1 MPSCEL
7 IAEHRVVQGIARAV
21 LDELTLSISP
31 EDSEFTIAEKAA
43 SGLHI
48 RGAPHTWY
56 YDCPAFVLLGARSCL
71 SISGRDY
78 RPATEVVGL
87 HNLVTVDLS
96 PVVNGRWGDCA
107 RSFYVEDGT
116 VTSTPT
122 SSEFLKGQ
130 LFLASLHA
138 QMHREVTPQ
147 TSFHALW
154 EWTNRKI
161 KEQGFENL
169 DFLANVGHSIA
180 TTRDTRQYIEQGNMT
195 LLCDVPLFTFEPHV
209 RELGGSWGF
218 KHENI
223 FFFNKEQ
230 LLEEL

>member
-1 MPSCEL
+1 MPSREL
-7 IAEHRVVQGIARAV
+7 IAEHRVVQGIARAL
-21 LDELTLSISP
+21 LDDLALSISP
-31 EDSEFTIAEKAA
+31 EDSEFTIAEKAV
-43 SGLHI
+43 SGLCS
-48 RGAPHTWY
+48 RGAPDTWY
-56 YDCPAFVLLGARSCL
+56 YNCPAFVLLGARSCL

-78 RPATEVVGL
+78 QPAEKKVGL

-96 PVVNGRWGDCA
+96 PVLGGRWGDCA
-107 RSFYVEDGT
+107 RSFYVEDGS

-122 SSEFLKGQ
+122 SPEFLKGQ

-138 QMHREVTPQ
+138 QMRRLVTSQ

-180 TTRDTRQYIEQGNMT
+180 TTRDARQYIEKGNMA
-195 LLCDVPLFTFEPHV
+195 LLGDVPFFTFEPHV
-209 RELGGSWGF
+209 RELGGTWGF

-223 FFFNKEQ
+223 FFFNNEH